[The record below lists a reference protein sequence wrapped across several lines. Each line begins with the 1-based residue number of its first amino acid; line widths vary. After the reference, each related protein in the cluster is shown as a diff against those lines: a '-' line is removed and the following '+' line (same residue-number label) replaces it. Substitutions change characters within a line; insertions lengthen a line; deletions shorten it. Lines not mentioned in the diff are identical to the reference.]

1 MACEKVKYVPDDEVY
16 KISEQLIERN
26 LKAYTE
32 LANDVANT
40 DEDDNSSEK

>member
-1 MACEKVKYVPDDEVY
+1 MDFEKTKLVSDDEVC
-16 KISEQLIERN
+16 KVSEQLIERN

-40 DEDDNSSEK
+40 NKDDNLSEK